1 MGGHL
6 ADDMGIVA
14 DQRWGSAGQLSARR
28 GSPDRASPRRVH
40 PSTAGEPHVNPTGGS
55 ETEETPMAI
64 QTTFTVSTGAHFA
77 IGTKVNLDKGGDI
90 IAASIKMK
98 VILFAVFLSM
108 FLPKTSFAFPVSA
121 GIDYYLFLVSTP
133 PAETVATLNSVETTP
148 DGAETRIPVPQFVP
162 ILSGEP
168 PLPTGDRARESVL
181 GRIEYG
187 VPIGG
192 TRSYR
197 TTFYPSPARTG
208 S

>member
-1 MGGHL
+1 
-6 ADDMGIVA
+6 
-14 DQRWGSAGQLSARR
+14 
-28 GSPDRASPRRVH
+28 
-40 PSTAGEPHVNPTGGS
+40 
-55 ETEETPMAI
+55 
-64 QTTFTVSTGAHFA
+64 
-77 IGTKVNLDKGGDI
+77 
-90 IAASIKMK
+90 
-98 VILFAVFLSM
+98 M

-197 TTFYPSPARTG
+197 TTFDIVVKDNIIGKFECTFVFDVNVKDQAFGPVAVFAKMTANGVDASEFESFASTERCQVAQFARFGPSMILSARRR
-208 S
+208 